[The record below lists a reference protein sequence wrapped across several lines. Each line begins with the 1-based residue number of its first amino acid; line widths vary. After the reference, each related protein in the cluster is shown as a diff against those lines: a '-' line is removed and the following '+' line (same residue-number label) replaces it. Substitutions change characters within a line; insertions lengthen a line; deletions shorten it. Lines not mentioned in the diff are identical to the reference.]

1 MIIKDTP
8 GSSSFVQ
15 VTEGSSQLA
24 SGPVSVTATN
34 DSGVFINGPLSIS
47 SSIDRIKVGGGIF
60 RFNSMLSTG
69 IASTMVTPMPVLK
82 VDLPISNIST
92 MVAIAAIAKSIGI

>member
-15 VTEGSSQLA
+15 VTEGASQIA
-24 SGPVSVTATN
+24 SGPISVTATN
-34 DSGVFINGPLSIS
+34 DAGVFINGPLSIS
-47 SSIDRIKVGGGIF
+47 SSIHNIKVAGIF

-69 IASTMVTPMPVLK
+69 IPSTMTTPVPVLK
-82 VDLPISNIST
+82 LDLPLGNAAI
-92 MVAIAAIAKSIGI
+92 MLKIAAMASTLGV

>member
-1 MIIKDTP
+1 MIIKDTA

-15 VTEGSSQLA
+15 VTEGSSQIA
-24 SGPVSVTATN
+24 SGPVSVSVTN
-34 DSGVFINGPLSIS
+34 DRGVFINGPVSIS
-47 SSIDRIKVGGGIF
+47 SPIDRIKVGGGIF

-82 VDLPISNIST
+82 VDLPVSNIST